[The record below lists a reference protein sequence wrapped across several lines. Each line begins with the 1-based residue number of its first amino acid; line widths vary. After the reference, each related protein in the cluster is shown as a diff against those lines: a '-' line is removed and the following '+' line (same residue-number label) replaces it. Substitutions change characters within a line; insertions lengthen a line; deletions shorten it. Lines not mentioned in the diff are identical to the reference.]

1 MEMDSDESEHNEFE
15 NLQKNKINPGRSK
28 FNELYEIISKKN
40 SVFGVCKLCDKRGMK
55 EDIFITMVIIYLKPW
70 LSQILTT

>member
-40 SVFGVCKLCDKRGMK
+40 SVFEVCKLCDKRGMK
-55 EDIFITMVIIYLKPW
+55 EDIFIIYGYPYVPLCTYK
-70 LSQILTT
+70 